1 MIENVILF
9 MSNTHTQLLFTELK
23 LQTSFIEERGF
34 RGDTAHVEIGQL
46 WRGFSTG
53 WTGQCL
59 KVCKN
64 YIVSQMY
71 LT

>member
-9 MSNTHTQLLFTELK
+9 MSNTHTQLLFTEIK

-46 WRGFSTG
+46 
-53 WTGQCL
+53 
-59 KVCKN
+59 
-64 YIVSQMY
+64 
-71 LT
+71 